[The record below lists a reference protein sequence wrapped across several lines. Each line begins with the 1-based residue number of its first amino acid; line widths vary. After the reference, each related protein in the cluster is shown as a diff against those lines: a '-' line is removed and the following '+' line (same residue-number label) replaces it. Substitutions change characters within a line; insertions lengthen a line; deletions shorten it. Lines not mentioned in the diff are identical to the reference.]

1 MALLFSMAGIL
12 FILWK
17 WIKDQNLRRLAVV
30 LVSLSPSVFDY
41 FIEGRSDVFAF
52 FWLILS
58 LYLLSLKKA
67 FDCWIYFWSG
77 RHEQANDLDSCAV
90 LFYVSFLSQRS
101 NAKVACGG
109 Q

>member
-52 FWLILS
+52 
-58 LYLLSLKKA
+58 
-67 FDCWIYFWSG
+67 SG
-77 RHEQANDLDSCAV
+77 
-90 LFYVSFLSQRS
+90 
-101 NAKVACGG
+101 
-109 Q
+109 